1 MCLMALA
8 IKGRNQDWMKSVVE
22 GQLFLKMKK
31 TLASLNVNE
40 KNIGKEKRV
49 EYTEKLVT

>member
-22 GQLFLKMKK
+22 GELFLKMKK

-40 KNIGKEKRV
+40 KNIGKEERV
-49 EYTEKLVT
+49 EYTEKLLT